1 MEIRIRTLAT
11 LQHCLAD
18 FEHYIL
24 ADPIAAILV
33 LLGITLP
40 LPSAFCREA
49 KRLPQRRT
57 FGVSGVT
64 LRPAESLP
72 GRSRSSAFGRPG
84 EIRNLAKVLLIF
96 LTILIRKNSPFWLFY
111 RDKAT
116 VAQRKSESLLMIL
129 SWVRIPAMAIFG
141 RYI

>member
-64 LRPAESLP
+64 LGRWHFDRSL
-72 GRSRSSAFGRPG
+72 GHISGASAF
-84 EIRNLAKVLLIF
+84 
-96 LTILIRKNSPFWLFY
+96 S
-111 RDKAT
+111 
-116 VAQRKSESLLMIL
+116 
-129 SWVRIPAMAIFG
+129 RIP
-141 RYI
+141 